1 MKIENQYVISCELSK
16 YILEKAPAG
25 IFVKPS
31 LPRHEFFIDFWN
43 DLFIN
48 TNYQIERFYTSGG
61 QEDNLVFH
69 GKKHTNS
76 KDLSPFFRFA
86 EGSDLLLNTEIC
98 LDKESLLEDLFSK
111 TRERYFG
118 DLSFQ
123 FKIQNGMFLVQEKE
137 LSHVLFMMDDLELP
151 HESMLEEF
159 VSALYLA
166 KTLGQGN
173 DVLKRA
179 IRRWTDGP
187 NYKVELETNFC
198 VCFEDHCLKSSWETL
213 KQTLRYHKG
222 ELYLI
227 SSGDLTDMPIEI
239 EELIIRKN
247 VNLISI
253 ETQVKQPLLQKY
265 ANIYKVESMTE
276 AIGKI
281 WGSVEGN
288 AKVFFFPDL
297 GKRHVDNRRW
307 PLVFRNEVLAR

>member
-1 MKIENQYVISCELSK
+1 MRIENQHIISCELSQ

-25 IFVKPS
+25 IFAKPS
-31 LPRHEFFIDFWN
+31 LPRHEFFIDVWN

-48 TNYQIERFYTSGG
+48 TNYQIERLYSSGG
-61 QEDNLVFH
+61 QEDSLILH
-69 GKKHTNS
+69 GKKHANS
-76 KDLSPFFRFA
+76 KSLAPFFRFA
-86 EGSDLLLNTEIC
+86 EGSEFLLNREIC
-98 LDKESLLEDLFSK
+98 LDKEYLLEDLFSQTK
-111 TRERYFG
+111 ERYFNE
-118 DLSFQ
+118 LPFQ
-123 FKIQNGMFLVQEKE
+123 FKIQKGMFLVQEKG

-166 KTLGQGN
+166 KTLGQSK

-179 IRRWTDGP
+179 IRRWTDSSV
-187 NYKVELETNFC
+187 YKVELENKFC
-198 VCFEDHCLKSSWETL
+198 ISFEDHCLNSTWHNL

-227 SSGDLTDMPIEI
+227 SSGRMTEMPIEI

-253 ETQVKQPLLQKY
+253 ETKVKQPLLQKY
-265 ANIYKVESMTE
+265 ANLYQVESMNE
-276 AIGKI
+276 AIGKV
-281 WGSVEGN
+281 WGLVEGC

-297 GKRHVDNRRW
+297 GEEHIDARRW